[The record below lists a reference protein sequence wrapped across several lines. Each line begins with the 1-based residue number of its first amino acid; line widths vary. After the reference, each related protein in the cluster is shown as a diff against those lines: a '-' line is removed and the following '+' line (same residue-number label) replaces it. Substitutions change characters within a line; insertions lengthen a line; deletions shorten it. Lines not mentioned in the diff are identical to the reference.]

1 MNQVATAQQWQYET
15 FAPAS
20 VLGLTSAAIY
30 VTDALGTITYFNEPA
45 VELWGLR
52 PVIGETKWCGSWRL
66 FWPNREPLSL
76 DQCPMAICLAEK
88 RVIENVEIIVQRPD
102 GVEKHVVVNPRPF
115 VDGDG
120 VLRGAVNTLIDVS
133 ATRQAERSQKLSD
146 EFNRLILAN
155 SQDCMK
161 VLDLNG
167 SIRSIN
173 ESGSRS
179 LEIDNPEEAVG
190 LSYFDFWKGD
200 ELKVARAAVRSAV
213 ETGVGRFSADYRD
226 SSGRLSTWDEIIS
239 VFNDDIG
246 NPSGFIV
253 VSRDITQIRQAEL
266 AMNLRLRQQKA
277 LAEIGA
283 SALSNESFQEVL
295 QKGVELLAEALDCP
309 LAKVLVLA
317 DHADHLSLR
326 AGIGWKEGLVGQAT
340 VGIERESQAGFT
352 LQSSTPIIV
361 KDLLTETRFFGP
373 RLLHDHAVRS
383 GMSVTVQGD
392 QQRPF
397 GVLGVHTTLLREF
410 NQSEVDFLCAVANI
424 FAARA
429 RQEESSRWRLMLLR
443 EMAHRSGNLL
453 QLASSIFL
461 QTFRYTPDLKLAQAV
476 YTQRL
481 MAMGRAN
488 SIVAKGG
495 WGKTS
500 LRAIADEAFE
510 PFMHMIKLSG
520 RDILLP
526 ADLCFDIGLIWH
538 ELSTNSSKYG
548 SFSKNSGEVEISWSI
563 KSDENSAQRLVL
575 TWEDKSPFLLLKT
588 QGTGFGTKLLSQ
600 IVEKKY
606 SGKIETHCV
615 PNYRCV
621 IELLLNTEISV

>member
-1 MNQVATAQQWQYET
+1 MQ
-15 FAPAS
+15 
-20 VLGLTSAAIY
+20 
-30 VTDALGTITYFNEPA
+30 
-45 VELWGLR
+45 
-52 PVIGETKWCGSWRL
+52 
-66 FWPNREPLSL
+66 
-76 DQCPMAICLAEK
+76 
-88 RVIENVEIIVQRPD
+88 
-102 GVEKHVVVNPRPF
+102 
-115 VDGDG
+115 
-120 VLRGAVNTLIDVS
+120 
-133 ATRQAERSQKLSD
+133 
-146 EFNRLILAN
+146 
-155 SQDCMK
+155 
-161 VLDLNG
+161 
-167 SIRSIN
+167 
-173 ESGSRS
+173 
-179 LEIDNPEEAVG
+179 
-190 LSYFDFWKGD
+190 
-200 ELKVARAAVRSAV
+200 
-213 ETGVGRFSADYRD
+213 
-226 SSGRLSTWDEIIS
+226 
-239 VFNDDIG
+239 
-246 NPSGFIV
+246 
-253 VSRDITQIRQAEL
+253 
-266 AMNLRLRQQKA
+266 
-277 LAEIGA
+277 
-283 SALSNESFQEVL
+283 
-295 QKGVELLAEALDCP
+295 LAEALDCP
-309 LAKVLVLA
+309 LAKVLEFA
-317 DHADHLSLR
+317 DHANHLSLR
-326 AGIGWKEGLVGQAT
+326 AGIGWKEGLVGHAT
-340 VGIERESQAGFT
+340 VGVERESQAGFT
-352 LQSSTPIIV
+352 LQSDTPIIV

-383 GMSVTVQGD
+383 GMSVTIQGD

-510 PFMHMIKLSG
+510 PFMPMVRFSG

-563 KSDENSAQRLVL
+563 KTDENSAQRLVL
-575 TWEDKSPFLLLKT
+575 SWEDKSPFMPLKT
-588 QGTGFGTKLLSQ
+588 QGTGFGTKLLAQ

>member
-20 VLGLTSAAIY
+20 VLALTSAAIY
-30 VTDALGTITYFNEPA
+30 VTDAFGTITYFNEPA

-88 RVIENVEIIVQRPD
+88 SIIENVEIIVQRPD

-115 VDGDG
+115 VDGNG

-167 SIRSIN
+167 NIRSIN
-173 ESGSRS
+173 ASGSRS

-200 ELKVARAAVRSAV
+200 ELKVARAAVRRAV
-213 ETGVGRFSADYRD
+213 ETGAGRFSADYRD

-239 VFNDDIG
+239 VFNDDKG
-246 NPSGFIV
+246 NPSGLVV

-309 LAKVLVLA
+309 LAKVLEFA
-317 DHADHLSLR
+317 DHANHLSLR
-326 AGIGWKEGLVGQAT
+326 AGIGWKEGLVGHAT
-340 VGIERESQAGFT
+340 VGVERESQAGFT
-352 LQSSTPIIV
+352 LQSGTPIIV

-383 GMSVTVQGD
+383 GMSVTIQGD

-500 LRAIADEAFE
+500 LRVIADEAFE

-575 TWEDKSPFLLLKT
+575 TWEDKSPFLPLKT

-606 SGKIETHCV
+606 SGKIETTYE
-615 PNYRCV
+615 PSYRCV
-621 IELLLNTEISV
+621 IELLFNPEVSV

>member
-115 VDGDG
+115 VDGNG

-173 ESGSRS
+173 DSGSRS

-309 LAKVLVLA
+309 LAKVLEFA
-317 DHADHLSLR
+317 DHANHLSLR
-326 AGIGWKEGLVGQAT
+326 AGIGWKEGLVGHAT
-340 VGIERESQAGFT
+340 VGVERESQAGFT

-383 GMSVTVQGD
+383 GMSVTIQGD

-606 SGKIETHCV
+606 CGKIETCNE

-621 IELLLNTEISV
+621 IELLFHPEVSV